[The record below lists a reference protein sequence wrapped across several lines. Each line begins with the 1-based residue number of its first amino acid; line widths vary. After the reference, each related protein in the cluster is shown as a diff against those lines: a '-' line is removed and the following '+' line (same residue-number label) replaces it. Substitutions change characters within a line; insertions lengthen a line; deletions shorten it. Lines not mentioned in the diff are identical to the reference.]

1 MATHF
6 SLTEQE
12 KHTLCELAHWG
23 ILCGFTGKRPDNPD
37 MPSLPEGALREKLG
51 SFVTLRRGGQ
61 LRGCIGTIMP
71 QEELY
76 KNVAR
81 MGFASA
87 FQDRRFPPLR
97 REELDDTE
105 IEVSVLGPITPCPD
119 PGRIEVGCHGL
130 LLRLGDKSG
139 VFLPK
144 VPVEQGWDR
153 RAYLENLCRKA
164 GLPSGSWQDPNAQL
178 FWYEAL
184 VFEAKNCYPRV
195 NAPPQKLSQ

>member
-1 MATHF
+1 MSTNF

-12 KHTLCELAHWG
+12 KRDLCALARWG
-23 ILCGFTGKRPDNPD
+23 ILCGFTGKRPDSPD
-37 MPSLPEGALREKLG
+37 IPTPTEGVLRERLG
-51 SFVTLRRGGQ
+51 SFVTLKRGGR
-61 LRGCIGTIMP
+61 LRGCIGTIIP

-81 MGFASA
+81 MGYASA
-87 FQDRRFPPLR
+87 FQDHRFKPLQ

-105 IEVSVLGPITPCPD
+105 IEVSVLGPITSCPD
-119 PGRIEVGCHGL
+119 PELVEVGRHGL
-130 LLRLGDKSG
+130 LLRLGGKSG

-153 RAYLENLCRKA
+153 SAYLENLCRKA
-164 GLPSGSWQDPNAQL
+164 GLPGGSWKDPNAQL

-184 VFEAKNCYPRV
+184 VFTADEV
-195 NAPPQKLSQ
+195 

>member
-1 MATHF
+1 MSTHF
-6 SLTEQE
+6 SLTDQE
-12 KHTLCELAHWG
+12 KHALRELARWG
-23 ILCGFTGKRPDNPD
+23 IVCGFSGKRPDGPGI
-37 MPSLPEGALREKLG
+37 PTPPEGILHEKLG
-51 SFVTLRRGGQ
+51 SFVTLKRGGR
-61 LRGCIGTIMP
+61 LRGCIGTIIP

-76 KNVAR
+76 RNVAR

-87 FQDRRFPPLR
+87 FQDHRFPSLQ

-119 PGRIEVGCHGL
+119 PERIEVGRHGL
-130 LLRLGDKSG
+130 LLRLGGKSG

-153 RAYLENLCRKA
+153 LAYLENLCRKA
-164 GLPSGSWQDPNAQL
+164 NLPGGSWKDTNAQL

-184 VFEAKNCYPRV
+184 VF
-195 NAPPQKLSQ
+195 

>member
-1 MATHF
+1 MSTHF
-6 SLTEQE
+6 TLTDQE

-23 ILCGFTGKRPDNPD
+23 IVCGFTDKQPDSPD
-37 MPSLPEGALREKLG
+37 IPTPPEGTLHEKLG
-51 SFVTLRRGGQ
+51 SFVTLKRGGH
-61 LRGCIGTIMP
+61 LRGCIGTIIP

-87 FQDRRFPPLR
+87 FQDRRFPRLR
-97 REELDDTE
+97 REELNDTE

-119 PGRIEVGCHGL
+119 PELIEVGRHGL
-130 LLRLGDKSG
+130 LLRLGGSSG

-153 RAYLENLCRKA
+153 LAYLGNLCRKA
-164 GLPSGSWQDPNAQL
+164 GLPGGSWKDPNAQL

-184 VFEAKNCYPRV
+184 VFSASE
-195 NAPPQKLSQ
+195 Q

>member
-1 MATHF
+1 MSTNF
-6 SLTEQE
+6 SLADEE
-12 KHTLCELAHWG
+12 KRTLCSLARWG
-23 ILCGFTGKRPDNPD
+23 ILSGFAGKQPAGADVPA
-37 MPSLPEGALREKLG
+37 PPEGALREKLG
-51 SFVTLRRGGQ
+51 SFVTLKRGGR
-61 LRGCIGTIMP
+61 LRGCIGTIIP

-76 KNVAR
+76 RNVAR

-119 PGRIEVGCHGL
+119 PERIEVGRHGL
-130 LLRLGDKSG
+130 LLRLGDESG

-153 RAYLENLCRKA
+153 LAYLENLCRKA
-164 GLPSGSWQDPNAQL
+164 DLPGGSWKNPDAQL

-184 VFEAKNCYPRV
+184 AFTAKNQPHI
-195 NAPPQKLSQ
+195 S